1 MNGFPKSALLVTPHQ
16 DDAEGG
22 CGGTVASWAQQGAE
36 VVYVLCTNGD
46 KGTSDPAMTSA
57 KLAEIRERE
66 QEEAARVL
74 GVKKV
79 VPLRQPDGGLE
90 DTLDLR
96 AWVTREIRR
105 YKPELVMCIDPY
117 RSRAHTHR
125 DHRMS
130 GQVALDAAF
139 TYAWSSLSFP
149 EQITEEGLEP
159 HRVKEALLWGS
170 EDPDVYVD
178 IEKFLDLKSESLGR
192 HASQMSSDPVRRAER
207 TRQNSAR
214 QGERAGVDY
223 AECFRR
229 IEFNLESL
237 ASQFMYH

>member
-22 CGGTVASWAQQGAE
+22 CGGTVARWAQQGAQ

-46 KGTSDPAMTSA
+46 KGTSDPAMTSPM
-57 KLAEIRERE
+57 LAEIRERE

-74 GVKKV
+74 GVTKV
-79 VPLRQPDGGLE
+79 VPLRQPDGELE
-90 DTLDLR
+90 DSLTLR

-130 GQVALDAAF
+130 GHLAIDSVF
-139 TYAWSSLSFP
+139 TYAWSPLHFP

-159 HRVKEALLWGS
+159 HRVTELYLWGS
-170 EDPDVYVD
+170 ERPDTFVD
-178 IEKFLDLKSESLGR
+178 ITDTVDLKAEALTK
-192 HASQMSSDPVRRAER
+192 HASQMGSRDVDAMRERIRSHSLRRAEL
-207 TRQNSAR
+207 
-214 QGERAGVDY
+214 AGLPY
-223 AECFRR
+223 PAEAFRR
-229 IEFNLESL
+229 IHVNPGFLHWAE
-237 ASQFMYH
+237 Y